1 MKTGGETRW
10 RHKNLDDFSAMSASH
25 ALLFRVG
32 IDALVGGSDTPGSA
46 KLDKSGLSRNSVTK
60 NGPGGRC
67 HSKDAQSHLR
77 ACLLPSAE
85 LSPY

>member
-32 IDALVGGSDTPGSA
+32 IDALVGGSA
-46 KLDKSGLSRNSVTK
+46 KENHVIRL
-60 NGPGGRC
+60 
-67 HSKDAQSHLR
+67 
-77 ACLLPSAE
+77 E
-85 LSPY
+85 